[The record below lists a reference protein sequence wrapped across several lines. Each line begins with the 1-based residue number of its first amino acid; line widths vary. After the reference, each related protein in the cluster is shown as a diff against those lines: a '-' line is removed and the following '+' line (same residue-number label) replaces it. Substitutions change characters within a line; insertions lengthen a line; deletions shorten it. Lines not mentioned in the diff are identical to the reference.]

1 VRRTLALSTIGFTR
15 TTAERF
21 FGQLAAAG
29 VRTVLDVRLRTG
41 GQLSGF
47 AKVPDLPFLL
57 RAVAGIGYRHVAELA
72 PTAEML
78 DRYRADRSGWDRYA
92 AAYRELLEQRRPER
106 ALDPELLDHACLLC
120 SEPTAERCHRRLA
133 AEYLREALQPALDLD
148 VVHL

>member
-1 VRRTLALSTIGFTR
+1 MRRTATLSTIGFTR
-15 TTAERF
+15 ATAERF
-21 FGQLAAAG
+21 FGKLTEAG
-29 VRTVLDVRLRTG
+29 VRTVLDARLRTG

-57 RAVAGIGYRHVAELA
+57 RAVAGIGYRHAAELA

-78 DRYRADRSGWDRYA
+78 DRYRADGSGWDRYA

-133 AEYLREALQPALDLD
+133 AEYLREVLQPALRITII
-148 VVHL
+148 HL